1 MRSLEREVG
10 FFEVL
15 NFFLRI
21 FIDDGN
27 NLVQEG
33 EMDDAGKEKKR
44 NGS

>member
-1 MRSLEREVG
+1 MKSLEKEVR

-27 NLVQEG
+27 DNV
-33 EMDDAGKEKKR
+33 
-44 NGS
+44 